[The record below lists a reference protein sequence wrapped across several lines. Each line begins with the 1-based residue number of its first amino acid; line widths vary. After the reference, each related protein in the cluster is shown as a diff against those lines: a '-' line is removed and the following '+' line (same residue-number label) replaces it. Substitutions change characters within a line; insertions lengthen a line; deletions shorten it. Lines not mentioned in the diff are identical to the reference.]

1 MLSFRLTKQ
10 ATQDVVQNGAT
21 FNFYSTKIG
30 QSFDYKNVHQVIKQ
44 ESQYSAC
51 RKCVGDR

>member
-1 MLSFRLTKQ
+1 MLSFRLIKQ

-30 QSFDYKNVHQVIKQ
+30 QSFDNKNVHQVIKQ

-51 RKCVGDR
+51 RKCLGDR